1 MEPLVCC
8 QEESKLFGC
17 FKLNVLS
24 NCQRFIVFERSSLK
38 FNIPDT
44 GIIFK
49 WKKDFAN
56 FGLEGLQLKPK
67 ADQEP

>member
-1 MEPLVCC
+1 M
-8 QEESKLFGC
+8 
-17 FKLNVLS
+17 
-24 NCQRFIVFERSSLK
+24 
-38 FNIPDT
+38 DT